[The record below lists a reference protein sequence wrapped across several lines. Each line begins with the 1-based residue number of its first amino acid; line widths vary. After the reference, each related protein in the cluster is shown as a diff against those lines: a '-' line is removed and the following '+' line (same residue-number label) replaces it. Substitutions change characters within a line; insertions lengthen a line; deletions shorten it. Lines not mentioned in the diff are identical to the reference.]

1 MDRSFLSNEEV
12 IAASRDY
19 VCIRLATYE
28 DAAEAEFLKT
38 IYLGR
43 SGELENTVFVL
54 LSPDTKTNLCRP
66 GRGPQFAYRTPNSL
80 AEGMQEIAKSY
91 PATTRDTES
100 ARLLPQMKDFR
111 LGLNVSSCDG
121 LPTVV
126 CVSDDAEERKLLNDK
141 LADLAFDANLA
152 GKFGFAS
159 ADRDDMKVIEG
170 YKSETGFVVVQPG
183 DYGVDGQMVSAY
195 ASDVDLQDLEK
206 HLVRFASQTSV
217 VSKSHR
223 DHVRDGQSS
232 GTSWDTEIPVT
243 DPGSLKAME
252 RSKSRGRK

>member
-1 MDRSFLSNEEV
+1 MDRSFLSNKDV

-28 DAAEAEFLKT
+28 DADEAEFLKT

-66 GRGPQFAYRTPNSL
+66 GRGPHFAYPTPSKL
-80 AEGMQEIAKSY
+80 AKGMQEIAKSY
-91 PATTRDTES
+91 PTKTRDAASTP
-100 ARLLPQMKDFR
+100 LLPQMKDFR

-126 CVSDDAEERKLLNDK
+126 CVSDDAEQRKELNAK
-141 LADLAFDANLA
+141 LAGLAFEDKLA

-159 ADRDDMKVIEG
+159 ASLEDMKVIEG
-170 YKSETGFVVVQPG
+170 YQLETGFVIVQPG
-183 DYGVDGQMVSAY
+183 EFGLDGRMMEAFD
-195 ASDVDLQDLEK
+195 ADVELSRLQK
-206 HLVRFASQTSV
+206 NLVRFASQTNLASKSNRSH
-217 VSKSHR
+217 VSK
-223 DHVRDGQSS
+223 GQSI
-232 GTSWDTEIPVT
+232 GKTWTTEIPVT

-252 RSKSRGRK
+252 RARSRSKK